1 MDNILSMSDEDILA
15 MSPADREKLYE
26 TPATEPTPEPEKPV
40 QEEEQQEQVQEP
52 VVEQQEQEQEQEE
65 EQEQQ
70 EETQQEEVQKPD
82 AELTEEEKAAAAEK
96 LAQAPATPE
105 VPSKDDKST
114 PAKEEPAVTV
124 KPEDELAKLFTA
136 FKASGRDFKVN
147 SVDEAI
153 QLMQKGVNYHDK
165 MHGLKPVMGIA
176 RMLERN
182 GLLDEGKLSYLIDLH
197 NKKPEAIAK
206 LVKESGVDTLEI
218 DDKQVAAYKPES
230 KALTVQEN
238 ALEDALSDLQQYS
251 SHDRVIGMV
260 NKQFDAASRKMVL
273 ENPHVLLH
281 IASQVDSGVYDIVQ
295 AEIDK
300 QRILGNL
307 KGVSDLQAYDVVGKA
322 LHEQGAFNH
331 LNQPKPPV
339 QQPAPVVVAPK
350 PQAPKQTAAAKQ
362 AAAPAKAT
370 TAKPVAPKDFN
381 PLAMSDEEFLKL
393 AGKPL

>member
-1 MDNILSMSDEDILA
+1 MDDILSMSDEDVLA
-15 MSPADREKLYE
+15 MSPADREKLYASSVE
-26 TPATEPTPEPEKPV
+26 PTEPVEPQEPV
-40 QEEEQQEQVQEP
+40 EPVEPVEPQEPTEPQEPVEPQEPTEPVEP
-52 VVEQQEQEQEQEE
+52 VVEPKEPVE
-65 EQEQQ
+65 
-70 EETQQEEVQKPD
+70 P
-82 AELTEEEKAAAAEK
+82 TEPVEPVKEDDK
-96 LAQAPATPE
+96 QPAVTPE
-105 VPSKDDKST
+105 VPAKTDPEK
-114 PAKEEPAVTV
+114 PAEPVSA
-124 KPEDELAKLFTA
+124 KPEEELAKLFTA

-281 IASQVDSGVYDIVQ
+281 IASQVDSGVYDVVQ

-307 KGVSDLQAYDVVGKA
+307 KGVSDLQAYDLVGKA
-322 LHEQGAFNH
+322 LHERGAFNH
-331 LNQPKPPV
+331 LNQPAPQ
-339 QQPAPVVVAPK
+339 QQPQTPVVVAPK
-350 PQAPKQTAAAKQ
+350 PAAPKQTAAAKA
-362 AAAPAKAT
+362 AAAPAKTT
-370 TAKPVAPKDFN
+370 TAAVVPPKDFN

>member
-1 MDNILSMSDEDILA
+1 MDDILSMSDEDVLA
-15 MSPADREKLYE
+15 MSPADREKLYASSVE
-26 TPATEPTPEPEKPV
+26 PTEPVEPQEPV
-40 QEEEQQEQVQEP
+40 EPVAPVEPQEPTEPQEPVEPQEPIEPVEP
-52 VVEQQEQEQEQEE
+52 VVEPQEPVE
-65 EQEQQ
+65 
-70 EETQQEEVQKPD
+70 P
-82 AELTEEEKAAAAEK
+82 TEPVEPVKEDDK
-96 LAQAPATPE
+96 QPVVTPE
-105 VPSKDDKST
+105 VPAKTDPEKPAESV
-114 PAKEEPAVTV
+114 PAKPEE
-124 KPEDELAKLFTA
+124 ELAKLFTA

-281 IASQVDSGVYDIVQ
+281 IASQVDSGVYDVVQ

-307 KGVSDLQAYDVVGKA
+307 KGVSDLQAYDLVGKA
-322 LHEQGAFNH
+322 LHERGAFNH
-331 LNQPKPPV
+331 LNQPAPQ
-339 QQPAPVVVAPK
+339 QQPQTPVVVAPK
-350 PQAPKQTAAAKQ
+350 PAAPKQTAAAKA
-362 AAAPAKAT
+362 AAAPAKTT
-370 TAKPVAPKDFN
+370 TAAVVPPKDFN